1 MIKDYNK
8 EEFQVLPN
16 FKGGEKEMNACMFFD
31 GKCRF
36 FKASLAPGASIGLH
50 KHETSS
56 EMMYFISGSGKFI
69 LDGAEERVSANMA
82 HYCPKGSSH
91 TLMNDGTED
100 LVFFAAVPEQ

>member
-36 FKASLAPGASIGLH
+36 FKASLAPGVTISATACNRFDNSI
-50 KHETSS
+50 
-56 EMMYFISGSGKFI
+56 
-69 LDGAEERVSANMA
+69 
-82 HYCPKGSSH
+82 
-91 TLMNDGTED
+91 
-100 LVFFAAVPEQ
+100 LV